1 MTTSQ
6 QINAM
11 EAAVK
16 KRLRDRRTNFSESLW
31 REWCLNEFVPWV
43 GRESAGE

>member
-16 KRLRDRRTNFSESLW
+16 KRLRDRRTNFFRKSMARMVFERVCS
-31 REWCLNEFVPWV
+31 V
-43 GRESAGE
+43 GW